1 MRSLPGTTGEQGSIR
16 TRPARVPA
24 RAAARLLD
32 TRSTR
37 GVVMKIGD
45 LVQKTYG
52 EGRRAIAIIVGW
64 YKYGT
69 PGALALVLFAGE
81 KHPVSVATKYLEV
94 LSESR

>member
-1 MRSLPGTTGEQGSIR
+1 MP

-24 RAAARLLD
+24 RAAAKLLD

-52 EGRRAIAIIVGW
+52 EGRRSMGIVVGW
-64 YKYGT
+64 YEYGT
-69 PGALALVLFAGE
+69 PGALALVLWPDETSPLA
-81 KHPVSVATKYLEV
+81 VATKYLEV
-94 LSESR
+94 VNENW

>member
-24 RAAARLLD
+24 RAAAKLLD
-32 TRSTR
+32 TPNTR

-52 EGRRAIAIIVGW
+52 EGRRPVAIVVGF
-64 YKYGT
+64 YKG
-69 PGALALVLFAGE
+69 GDGSLVQIRWLGDT
-81 KHPVSVATKYLEV
+81 KVSEIGSKYLEV
-94 LSESR
+94 ISENR